1 MVELHPEQARAV
13 LADLAIG
20 VVVLDGRECVMWA
33 NAHAERLLGAP
44 VSALIGENA
53 RVLALPYALP
63 TADSSEQPTVRV
75 RGALVGFTQHY
86 HHATGDGALV
96 MLYERGHALVGFL
109 NALASGVAGGISSI
123 GVLNR
128 AAIKSRLEGE
138 ISRSRRYSNPLS
150 CITVHLAGD
159 ELLRDMGELARML
172 KEQLRWV
179 DLLGQWRDDVLLVV
193 LPETTEDAAARL
205 TAKLMGLVAPPP
217 GREQTLTIGC
227 ASWRRGDNAE
237 RMIRRALTCA
247 RQDAACPPASG
258 AGGC

>member
-20 VVVLDGRECVMWA
+20 VVVLDQRECVMWA

-53 RVLALPYALP
+53 RVLALPYAP
-63 TADSSEQPTVRV
+63 PAAAAGEQPTVRV
-75 RGALVGFTQHY
+75 RGALVGFTQRY
-86 HHATGDGALV
+86 RHAAGDGALV

-128 AAIKSRLEGE
+128 AAIKGRLEGE

-150 CITVHLAGD
+150 CITVHLAGSD
-159 ELLRDMGELARML
+159 LLRDMGELARML

-179 DLLGQWRDDVLLVV
+179 DLLGQWQDDVLLVV
-193 LPETTEDAAARL
+193 LPETTDEAAARL
-205 TAKLMGLVAPPP
+205 TAKLGTLVAAPR
-217 GREQTLTIGC
+217 GAEHTLAIGY
-227 ASWRRGDNAE
+227 ATWRRGDNAE
-237 RMIRRALTCA
+237 RMIRRALTSA
-247 RQDAACPPASG
+247 RQDPLRRHL
-258 AGGC
+258 AG